1 VEGRPVAPNSRCRR
15 SDIEEI
21 IKLLNENKIRYLV
34 IGGQAVRLHG
44 MPRFTMDWDLFIP
57 RKEKENLALLNKVLE
72 PYLDMP
78 VEPIGPKGQNFV
90 QTYQTQFGVIQFH
103 MAPMGIPDFDE
114 AEKSHDIFKT
124 ESGVSVKC
132 ISTKHLL
139 DSKLS
144 TARPKDEDDI
154 SFLQRLLNR

>member
-1 VEGRPVAPNSRCRR
+1 M
-15 SDIEEI
+15 EEI
-21 IKLLNENKIRYLV
+21 IRMLNENKIRYLV
-34 IGGQAVRLHG
+34 IGGQALRFHG

-57 RKEKENLALLNKVLE
+57 GKDKNNFYVLNKVLD

-103 MAPMGIPDFDE
+103 LAPLGIPVFDE
-114 AEKSHDIFKT
+114 VEKSHEVFNT
-124 ESGVSVKC
+124 ESGIPVKC
-132 ISTKHLL
+132 ISTKYLL

-154 SFLQRLLNR
+154 SFLQRAINK

>member
-1 VEGRPVAPNSRCRR
+1 M
-15 SDIEEI
+15 EEI
-21 IKLLNENKIRYLV
+21 IKLLNENRIRYLV
-34 IGGQAVRLHG
+34 IGGQAIRLHG

-57 RKEKENLALLNKVLE
+57 GKDKENLDMLNKVME

-103 MAPMGIPDFDE
+103 LAPTGIPDFDE
-114 AEKSHDIFKT
+114 AEKSHEVFKA
-124 ESGVSVKC
+124 ESGTPVKC
-132 ISTKHLL
+132 ISTRLLL

-144 TARPKDEDDI
+144 AARPKDEDDI
-154 SFLQRLLNR
+154 SFLRRLLEK

>member
-1 VEGRPVAPNSRCRR
+1 M
-15 SDIEEI
+15 EEI
-21 IKLLNENKIRYLV
+21 IKLLNEKKIRYLV

-57 RKEKENLALLNKVLE
+57 RKDNENLNLLNKVLE

-103 MAPMGIPDFDE
+103 LAPLGIPDFDE
-114 AEKSHDIFKT
+114 AEKSHDIFNI
-124 ESGVSVKC
+124 ESGVPVKC

-144 TARPKDEDDI
+144 TARPKDGDDI
-154 SFLQRLLNR
+154 SFLKRLIEKQPN